1 MYAQVVVR
9 IKSDST
15 NKFSVIY
22 IYVCLLPSEVS
33 LQLKNLLKNI
43 YKSKCH
49 EDETETIFKS
59 PCLFTLNA
67 LIQFKQPM
75 LVYFECFHLLQ
86 IAHAC
91 LRRIFQYG
99 RVYLPFTYNDIYI
112 CYIVLQ
118 KHTFQHNL
126 QRLRIIRNNYL
137 IMFSEA
143 LSEPCETSNMEYFAK
158 IVNDMQSLTFFA
170 KPSILDV

>member
-1 MYAQVVVR
+1 MLRLLLESSR
-9 IKSDST
+9 IRQT
-15 NKFSVIY
+15 NSQLYIY
-22 IYVCLLPSEVS
+22 IYIYIYIYACLLPSEVS

-91 LRRIFQYG
+91 LRRIFNTGVSIY
-99 RVYLPFTYNDIYI
+99 PSHITIFTFATLYCKNI
-112 CYIVLQ
+112 L
-118 KHTFQHNL
+118 FS
-126 QRLRIIRNNYL
+126 IIFRG
-137 IMFSEA
+137 
-143 LSEPCETSNMEYFAK
+143 
-158 IVNDMQSLTFFA
+158 
-170 KPSILDV
+170 